1 MTHRSPVYLR
11 IAPDSTISFDYIPRK
26 YLTSRLILSNPSSH
40 NVAFKVKTTVPTSYL
55 VKPHNGCIPP
65 NSSLEVNITMQPTE
79 YTAQTPILND
89 KFLVSA
95 FPLNSETDMAAVHDP
110 VRFNKLWA
118 EVSKTIMQNKKLS
131 VALNFENI
139 RLSLS
144 SPKKSQESTF
154 DSSESPKT
162 SVNKPEEVLSPVSPM
177 SSSGGLFA
185 GFETPKRTH
194 FGSFKESAKQNSVSS
209 FDLNMSQQKV
219 VVLQEV
225 SVQEESGDDVQNALE
240 KKRDQLQG
248 KIDELAG
255 ENVLLDK
262 RIQTLIDMYKQQDSL
277 QEELTKE
284 NEQLLLNLKDVKN
297 KVFNPQH
304 GVETS
309 LMDKKTFDIWNLLTI
324 IIIGLILGYLLGPN

>member
-55 VKPHNGCIPP
+55 VKPHNGYIPP

-95 FPLNSETDMAAVHDP
+95 FPLNSETDMAAIHDP
-110 VRFNKLWA
+110 ARFNKLWT
-118 EVSKTIMQNKKLS
+118 ETSKAIIQNKKLS
-131 VALNFENI
+131 VGLNFENM
-139 RLSLS
+139 RLSIS

-162 SVNKPEEVLSPVSPM
+162 SVHKPEEVLSPVSPM

-225 SVQEESGDDVQNALE
+225 SAQEESIDEGQGALE
-240 KKRDQLQG
+240 KKGDQLQA
-248 KIDELAG
+248 KIDELIG

-262 RIQTLIDMYKQQDSL
+262 RIQTVIDMYKQQDSL

-297 KVFNPQH
+297 KVFNPQTA
-304 GVETS
+304 VETS
-309 LMDKKTFDIWNLLTI
+309 LVNKKTFDLWNLLTI